1 MKKRQYN
8 RPEVVLI
15 VTDEQL
21 MRKHSWRVYNEQGQN
36 PEGGSIDEVDGDEIE
51 VFSKK
56 QFDLWADEEEDYE
69 E

>member
-1 MKKRQYN
+1 
-8 RPEVVLI
+8 
-15 VTDEQL
+15 

-36 PEGGSIDEVDGDEIE
+36 PEGGSIDEVDGDDIE

>member
-1 MKKRQYN
+1 M
-8 RPEVVLI
+8 VLI

-36 PEGGSIDEVDGDEIE
+36 PEGCSIDEVDGDDIE

>member
-8 RPEVVLI
+8 KPEVVLI

-21 MRKHSWRVYNEQGQN
+21 SKHSWRVYNEQGQN
-36 PEGGSIDEVDGDEIE
+36 PEGGSIDEVEGDEIE

>member
-8 RPEVVLI
+8 KPEVVLI

-36 PEGGSIDEVDGDEIE
+36 PCIRDSDEVEGDEIE

>member
-1 MKKRQYN
+1 
-8 RPEVVLI
+8 
-15 VTDEQL
+15 

-36 PEGGSIDEVDGDEIE
+36 PEGCSIDEVDGDDIE